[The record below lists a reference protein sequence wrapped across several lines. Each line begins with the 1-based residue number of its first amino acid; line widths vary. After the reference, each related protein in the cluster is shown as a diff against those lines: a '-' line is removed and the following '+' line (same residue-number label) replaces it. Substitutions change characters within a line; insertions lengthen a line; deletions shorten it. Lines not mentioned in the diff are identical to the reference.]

1 MIKSLK
7 IKELRSRLKLSQEQL
22 AEISGVSSRTIWSCE
37 SGKSNITLEKLQKI
51 ANSLGVPLL
60 SLINDESSESIGN
73 EVRET
78 SSQYKV
84 DDSSKKIPLV
94 NVKAVGG
101 FGNESFS
108 ISEKD
113 IEEYYIIPKFKY
125 HKIDFMIEVT
135 GDSMR
140 PRYKSGDIV
149 ACRIIKNYDFLQWNR
164 VHVVATRE
172 QGIILKR
179 ISFSQKKNH
188 ISVLADNPEFP
199 PFDIPMSEVT
209 GIALVAG
216 GVIQE

>member
-1 MIKSLK
+1 MIDGIK
-7 IKELRSRLKLSQEQL
+7 IKQLRTKLKLSQEEL
-22 AEISGVSSRTIWSCE
+22 ATMSGVSSRTIWSCE
-37 SGKSNITLEKLQKI
+37 AGKANITLEKLQKI
-51 ANSLGVPLL
+51 ATSLDIPIL
-60 SLINDESSESIGN
+60 SLIND
-73 EVRET
+73 T
-78 SSQYKV
+78 SNKPIVTEAKEPSNGYK
-84 DDSSKKIPLV
+84 SKTDGKQIPLV

-113 IEEYYIIPKFKY
+113 IKEYYVIPKFRY
-125 HKIDFMIEVT
+125 YKIDFMIEVT

-149 ACRIIKNYDFLQWNR
+149 ACKIIKNYDFLQWNR
-164 VHVVATRE
+164 VHVIATRE

-179 ISFSQKKNH
+179 ISVSQKKNH

-199 PFDIPMSEVT
+199 PFDIPMSEIT

-216 GVIQE
+216 GVTQE